1 MALTKIT
8 SNIIT
13 DGAITTDDLATA
25 TITSISGSGNQSSS
39 SLASRV
45 TVTEASSSNINQDVK
60 SSASPTFA
68 GGTVTGDF
76 SVGGI
81 LTAQE
86 FHTEFESASIIYTS
100 GSNKFGDSS
109 DDVHHMSGSLRI
121 TGSGDHYIQTG
132 NVGIGTT
139 SPNTTLTL
147 SDGTDEF
154 DFGVTTNQLM
164 IKSVTSDGSD
174 DQRIIIDAGNG
185 GQSSTRGAYIALS
198 GNEASSEAGNAIY
211 QVGNITGASHI
222 FRISGG
228 VDGVTIDNSGNVGIG
243 TNNPSNKLHIFS
255 STGGVDTI
263 LRIECDASNAS
274 PSLFLDAATD
284 RDSGIQFRENNTLK
298 AQIYND
304 ASNDALVLTDGANS
318 GLMHLTGS
326 NVGIGTTSPS
336 GTLEVNN
343 STSTNKILLTHSTT
357 DHMGMLIGTNGAGI
371 TVEDNNYFAI
381 WHQDYTNRGT
391 ETGLTE
397 RMRIDSNGHT
407 RFGSS
412 GDGFDSAWAD
422 GTYGNTEVAIDGGG
436 GYGVLHF
443 RGDGAG
449 STATRFSIGVGDDK
463 FYLAYDDVDARHN
476 IVVNGSGNVGIGT
489 STPGE
494 KIDVYDG
501 DIRVSSARGIRGPGG
516 TEQIRFN
523 TSNGVQVNSGNAER
537 VRFKTDGSI
546 MHNGTGTNVG
556 MELYKHTS
564 GSSQN
569 LLFTVTLNDAS
580 SLYHLVV
587 CEIII
592 AHIGNA
598 NPRLIS
604 QYIWEIEN
612 HSSYSAPSTQV
623 PINLGGDDQSI
634 TRGAPSE
641 NVATFQINGQGGS
654 TTNIGAYFRVVSGV
668 TGVSSLT

>member
-13 DGAITTDDLATA
+13 DGTIATDDLATA
-25 TITSISGSGNQSSS
+25 TITSISGSGNSSSS

-76 SVGGI
+76 TVGGI

-121 TGSGDHYIQTG
+121 TGSGDHYFQTG

-139 SPNTTLTL
+139 SPSNIFHSHGLTHRFSSDSYNVVYIQADANNDGSNDDTVLQFTTGNSNTVKGELRYDESDDKFEISAGDNQNHLTID
-147 SDGTDEF
+147 SSGNSTFAGT
-154 DFGVTTNQLM
+154 VTTTGAVTANGSDYM
-164 IKSVTSDGSD
+164 IKAV
-174 DQRIIIDAGNG
+174 N
-185 GQSSTRGAYIALS
+185 SSTTDGH
-198 GNEASSEAGNAIY
+198 ASRVSAETGTSQGKIEIDFFNDSTRSAGGYGLI
-211 QVGNITGASHI
+211 QVGKTSNAPQLGILA
-222 FRISGG
+222 SGG
-228 VDGVTIDNSGNVGIG
+228 VGIG
-243 TNNPSNKLHIFS
+243 TNNPSNQLHIFS
-255 STGGVDTI
+255 SAGGVDTI
-263 LRIECDASNAS
+263 LKIECDASNAS
-274 PSLFLDAATD
+274 PSLLLDAATD
-284 RDSGIQFRENNTLK
+284 RDSGIQFRENNSLK

-318 GLMHLTGS
+318 NLMHLKGGS
-326 NVGIGTTSPS
+326 VGIGTTTPS
-336 GTLEVNN
+336 EKLE
-343 STSTNKILLTHSTT
+343 
-357 DHMGMLIGTNGAGI
+357 
-371 TVEDNNYFAI
+371 
-381 WHQDYTNRGT
+381 
-391 ETGLTE
+391 
-397 RMRIDSNGHT
+397 
-407 RFGSS
+407 
-412 GDGFDSAWAD
+412 
-422 GTYGNTEVAIDGGG
+422 
-436 GYGVLHF
+436 
-443 RGDGAG
+443 
-449 STATRFSIGVGDDK
+449 
-463 FYLAYDDVDARHN
+463 
-476 IVVNGSGNVGIGT
+476 
-489 STPGE
+489 
-494 KIDVYDG
+494 VYDG
-501 DIRVSSARGIRGPGG
+501 DILVSSGRGVRANGG
-516 TEQIRFN
+516 QEMIRFN
-523 TSNGVQVNSGNAER
+523 SSNGVQVNSGNAER

-564 GSSQN
+564 GSSAN
-569 LLFTVTLNDAS
+569 LLFTVLLNNAS
-580 SLYHLVV
+580 SLYHLTV

-604 QYIWEIEN
+604 HYIWEIEN
-612 HSSYSAPSTQV
+612 HNSFASDRPSVQT

-634 TRGAPSE
+634 TVNNPSADT
-641 NVATFQINGQGGS
+641 ATFQINGQGSS

-668 TGVSSLT
+668 TGVSSLS